1 MPESFSEL
9 FENSEIQQNVKPGAL
24 LMGTVVS
31 MNREKAIINVG
42 LKSEGFISLH
52 EFKNAKGELEITEG
66 DVVEVALDSIDDG
79 LGHTLLS
86 REKAKRIKM
95 WQELENAMN
104 TKEIVKGIV
113 TGSVKGGMTVDIGVI
128 KAFLPGSLVDV
139 RPVKDFDF
147 LLGQEIEALVIKMDE
162 VRNNIVISRK
172 AVMQEVNSADRE
184 ALIENLD
191 TGKEVEGIVKNLADY
206 GAFVDLGGVDG
217 LLHITDISWQR
228 VNHPSE
234 KLSIGDKITVKI
246 LNYDK
251 EKMRVSLGL
260 KQLTPSPWDNISER
274 LPMGK
279 KVLGVVSNLTDYG
292 AFVRIEEGVEGL
304 VHVSEMDWTN
314 ANARPSKF
322 VKLGQEVDVVVL
334 DVQESK
340 HRISLSMKQA
350 KENPWEAFEGTHNKG
365 DMINVTVKSITDF
378 GLFVGLSGGIDG
390 LIHLADI
397 SWEKQSAD
405 QIVSTYSKGQEL
417 DVVILNIDA
426 EKERI
431 SLGIKQL
438 TSDNFSQY
446 ATTNSKGSIVKGVIQ
461 EVDAGQ
467 VTLGEI
473 MTILPFQNTMSTFK
487 VTGKQLLAAIENG
500 VSQVEDGSGRFP
512 QVSGMRFSFDASK
525 PANERVTSIEIEES
539 NGTFS
544 ALNLYGTY
552 GMVSNNFIRAGGD
565 GYKMFRSATDIYDFG
580 PDLADVVVDYIKAN
594 PGYSGFTNNRIT
606 QVK

>member
-1 MPESFSEL
+1 MSESFSEL
-9 FENSEIQQNVKPGAL
+9 FENSETQQNVKPGSL

-42 LKSEGFISLH
+42 LKSEGFISLN
-52 EFKNAKGELEITEG
+52 EFKDVRGELEITEG
-66 DVVEVALDSIDDG
+66 DVVEVALESIDDG

-95 WQELENAMN
+95 WQELEAAMHS
-104 TKEIVKGIV
+104 KEVVRGLV
-113 TGSVKGGMTVDIGVI
+113 TGSVKGGLTVDIGVI

-139 RPVKDFDF
+139 RPVKDFD
-147 LLGQEIEALVIKMDE
+147 LLQGQEIEALVIKMDE

-184 ALIENLD
+184 ALIETLATD
-191 TGKEVEGIVKNLADY
+191 KEVDGIVKNLADY

-234 KLSIGDKITVKI
+234 RLSIGDKIKVKI
-246 LNYDK
+246 LSYDK

-260 KQLTPSPWDNISER
+260 KQLTPSPWDKISER
-274 LPMGK
+274 LPIGK
-279 KVLGVVSNLTDYG
+279 KVSGVVSNLTDYG

-334 DVQESK
+334 DVQESR

-350 KENPWEAFEGTHNKG
+350 KENPWEAFEGSYNKG
-365 DMINVTVKSITDF
+365 DNINVTVKSITDF
-378 GLFVGLSGGIDG
+378 GLFVGLPGGIDG

-405 QIVSTYSKGQEL
+405 QIVSNYSKGQEL

-438 TSDNFSQY
+438 TSDNFSLY
-446 ATTNSKGSIVKGVIQ
+446 VSANTKGSIIKGSVR
-461 EVDAGQ
+461 EVDAKGAVIELAEGITGYLKTSEMSQ
-467 VTLGEI
+467 DRIKNASTVLKQGVEVEVAITQIDRRTRKISLSMKAKEFVEEKAVMENYNKQSTEANGSTLGD
-473 MTILPFQNTMSTFK
+473 
-487 VTGKQLLAAIENG
+487 LLKEAK
-500 VSQVEDGSGRFP
+500 D
-512 QVSGMRFSFDASK
+512 K
-525 PANERVTSIEIEES
+525 
-539 NGTFS
+539 
-544 ALNLYGTY
+544 
-552 GMVSNNFIRAGGD
+552 
-565 GYKMFRSATDIYDFG
+565 
-580 PDLADVVVDYIKAN
+580 
-594 PGYSGFTNNRIT
+594 
-606 QVK
+606 

>member
-1 MPESFSEL
+1 MSESFSEL

-42 LKSEGFISLH
+42 LKSEGFISLN
-52 EFKNAKGELEITEG
+52 EFKDVNGEIEIVEG
-66 DVVEVALDSIDDG
+66 DVVEVALESIDDG

-95 WQELENAMN
+95 WQELEAAMQS
-104 TKEIVKGIV
+104 KGAVRGVV
-113 TGSVKGGMTVDIGVI
+113 TGSVKGGLTVDIGVI

-147 LLGQEIEALVIKMDE
+147 LIGQEIEAIVIKMDE

-172 AVMQEVNSADRE
+172 AIMQEANSADRE
-184 ALIENLD
+184 ALLETLEE
-191 TGKEVEGIVKNLADY
+191 GKEVEGVIKNLADY
-206 GAFVDLGGVDG
+206 GAFIDLGGVDG

-234 KLSIGDKITVKI
+234 KLTIGDKIKVKV
-246 LNYDK
+246 LNFDK

-260 KQLTPSPWDNISER
+260 KQLTSSPWESISER

-279 KVLGVVSNLTDYG
+279 KVSGVVSNLTDYG

-322 VKLGQEVDVVVL
+322 VKLGQEVEVVVL

-350 KENPWEAFEGTHNKG
+350 QENPWEAFESNHSKG
-365 DMINVTVKSITDF
+365 DKINVTIKSITDF
-378 GLFVGLSGGIDG
+378 GLFVGLPGGIDG

-397 SWEKQSAD
+397 SWNKLSAD
-405 QIVSTYSKGQEL
+405 QIVSSYSKGQEL
-417 DVVILNIDA
+417 DVVIINIDA

-438 TSDNFSQY
+438 GEDGFSQF
-446 ATTNSKGSIVKGVIQ
+446 ASANKKGSIVKGTVA
-461 EVDAGQ
+461 EVDARGA
-467 VTLGEI
+467 VVELADSVSGYLKASEI
-473 MTILPFQNTMSTFK
+473 SL
-487 VTGKQLLAAIENG
+487 ER
-500 VSQVEDGSGRFP
+500 VED
-512 QVSGMRFSFDASK
+512 ASSLLK
-525 PANERVTSIEIEES
+525 KGEEIEIAITQLDRKTRKVSLSIKAKDSVEEKEAMADYNKQSSTS
-539 NGTFS
+539 NGS
-544 ALNLYGTY
+544 KL
-552 GMVSNNFIRAGGD
+552 GD
-565 GYKMFRSATDIYDFG
+565 LLKVAKD
-580 PDLADVVVDYIKAN
+580 K
-594 PGYSGFTNNRIT
+594 
-606 QVK
+606 

>member
-1 MPESFSEL
+1 MSESFSEL
-9 FENSEIQQNVKPGAL
+9 FENSETQQNVKPGAL

-42 LKSEGFISLH
+42 LKSEGFISLN
-52 EFKNAKGELEITEG
+52 EFKDVRGEIEITEG
-66 DVVEVALDSIDDG
+66 DVVEVALESIDDG

-95 WQELENAMN
+95 WQELEAAMN
-104 TKEIVKGIV
+104 SKKVVRGFV
-113 TGSVKGGMTVDIGVI
+113 TGSVKGGLTVDIGVI

-147 LLGQEIEALVIKMDE
+147 LQGQEIEALVIKMDE

-172 AVMQEVNSADRE
+172 AVMQEANSADRE
-184 ALIENLD
+184 ALIKTLE
-191 TGKEVEGIVKNLADY
+191 TGKEIEGIVKNLADY

-246 LNYDK
+246 LSYDK
-251 EKMRVSLGL
+251 ENMRVSLGL

-279 KVLGVVSNLTDYG
+279 KVSGVVSNLTDYG

-350 KENPWEAFEGTHNKG
+350 KENPWEAFEGSYNKG
-365 DMINVTVKSITDF
+365 DNINVTVKSITDF
-378 GLFVGLSGGIDG
+378 GLFVGLPGGIDG

-397 SWEKQSAD
+397 SWTKQSAD

-438 TSDNFSQY
+438 TSDNFSKY
-446 ATTNSKGSIVKGVIQ
+446 ISTNTKGSIVKGSVS
-461 EVDAGQ
+461 EVDAKGAIIELSENITGYLK
-467 VTLGEI
+467 VSEI
-473 MTILPFQNTMSTFK
+473 SNDRIEDASTFLKQGNEVEVVITQIDRKARK
-487 VTGKQLLAAIENG
+487 VYLSMKAKESVEEKTEMENYKKQ
-500 VSQVEDGSGRFP
+500 SP
-512 QVSGMRFSFDASK
+512 
-525 PANERVTSIEIEES
+525 ES
-539 NGTFS
+539 NGST
-544 ALNLYGTY
+544 L
-552 GMVSNNFIRAGGD
+552 GD
-565 GYKMFRSATDIYDFG
+565 LLKE
-580 PDLADVVVDYIKAN
+580 
-594 PGYSGFTNNRIT
+594 
-606 QVK
+606 VKDK

>member
-1 MPESFSEL
+1 MSESFSEL
-9 FENSEIQQNVKPGAL
+9 FENSEIQQNVKVGAL

-42 LKSEGFISLH
+42 LKSEGFISLN
-52 EFKNAKGELEITEG
+52 EFKDVSGEIEIIEG
-66 DVVEVALDSIDDG
+66 DVVEVALESIDDG

-95 WQELENAMN
+95 WQELGAAMES
-104 TKEIVKGIV
+104 KEVVKGVV
-113 TGSVKGGMTVDIGVI
+113 TGSVKGGLTVDIGVI

-147 LLGQEIEALVIKMDE
+147 LIGQEIEAIVIKMDE

-172 AVMQEVNSADRE
+172 AVMQEANSADRE
-184 ALIENLD
+184 ALLETLEE
-191 TGKEVEGIVKNLADY
+191 GKEVEGMIKNLADY
-206 GAFVDLGGVDG
+206 GAFIDLGGVDG

-234 KLSIGDKITVKI
+234 KLTIGDKIKVKV
-246 LNYDK
+246 LNFDK

-260 KQLTPSPWDNISER
+260 KQLTSSPWDNISER

-279 KVLGVVSNLTDYG
+279 KVSGVVSNLTDYG

-322 VKLGQEVDVVVL
+322 VKLGQEVEVVIL

-350 KENPWEAFEGTHNKG
+350 QENPWEAFETNHSKG
-365 DMINVTVKSITDF
+365 DKINVTIKSITDF
-378 GLFVGLSGGIDG
+378 GLFVGLPGGIDG

-397 SWEKQSAD
+397 SWDKLSAD
-405 QIVSTYSKGQEL
+405 EIVSSYSKGQEL
-417 DVVILNIDA
+417 DVIVLNIDA

-438 TSDNFSQY
+438 GEDDFSKF
-446 ATTNSKGSIVKGVIQ
+446 ATANKKGSIVKGTIA
-461 EVDAGQ
+461 EVDARGA
-467 VTLGEI
+467 VVEFADNVSGYLKVSEI
-473 MTILPFQNTMSTFK
+473 
-487 VTGKQLLAAIENG
+487 
-500 VSQVEDGSGRFP
+500 SQDRVED
-512 QVSGMRFSFDASK
+512 AS
-525 PANERVTSIEIEES
+525 SILKKGQEIETVIIQIDRRSRKLSLSIKAKDSVEEKEAMEDYNKQSSTS
-539 NGTFS
+539 NGS
-544 ALNLYGTY
+544 KL
-552 GMVSNNFIRAGGD
+552 GD
-565 GYKMFRSATDIYDFG
+565 LLKEAKD
-580 PDLADVVVDYIKAN
+580 K
-594 PGYSGFTNNRIT
+594 
-606 QVK
+606 

>member
-1 MPESFSEL
+1 MSESFSEL
-9 FENSEIQQNVKPGAL
+9 FENSEMQQNVKPGAL

-42 LKSEGFISLH
+42 LKSEGFISLN
-52 EFKNAKGELEITEG
+52 EFKDVRGEIEITEG
-66 DVVEVALDSIDDG
+66 DVVEVALESIDDG

-95 WQELENAMN
+95 WQELEAAMN
-104 TKEIVKGIV
+104 SKKVVRGFV
-113 TGSVKGGMTVDIGVI
+113 TGSVKGGLTVDIGVI

-147 LLGQEIEALVIKMDE
+147 LQGQEIEALVIKMDE

-172 AVMQEVNSADRE
+172 AVMQEANSADRE
-184 ALIENLD
+184 ALIKTLE
-191 TGKEVEGIVKNLADY
+191 TGKEIEGIVKNLADY
-206 GAFVDLGGVDG
+206 GAFVDLGGIDG

-251 EKMRVSLGL
+251 ENMRVSLGL
-260 KQLTPSPWDNISER
+260 KQLTPSPWNNISER

-279 KVLGVVSNLTDYG
+279 KISGVVSNLTDYG

-350 KENPWEAFEGTHNKG
+350 KENPWEAFEGSHNKG
-365 DMINVTVKSITDF
+365 DNINVIVKSITDF
-378 GLFVGLSGGIDG
+378 GLFVGLPGGIDG

-397 SWEKQSAD
+397 SWTKQSAD

-438 TSDNFSQY
+438 TSDNFSKY
-446 ATTNSKGSIVKGVIQ
+446 ISTNTKGSIVKGSVS
-461 EVDAGQ
+461 EVDAKGAIIELSENITGYLK
-467 VTLGEI
+467 VSEI
-473 MTILPFQNTMSTFK
+473 SNDRIEDASTFLKQGNEVEVVITQIDRRTRK
-487 VTGKQLLAAIENG
+487 VSLSMKAKEVVEEKVAMENYKKK
-500 VSQVEDGSGRFP
+500 SP
-512 QVSGMRFSFDASK
+512 
-525 PANERVTSIEIEES
+525 ES
-539 NGTFS
+539 NGST
-544 ALNLYGTY
+544 L
-552 GMVSNNFIRAGGD
+552 GD
-565 GYKMFRSATDIYDFG
+565 LLKEA
-580 PDLADVVVDYIKAN
+580 KE
-594 PGYSGFTNNRIT
+594 
-606 QVK
+606 K

>member
-1 MPESFSEL
+1 MSESFSEL
-9 FENSEIQQNVKPGAL
+9 FEKSETQHNVKPGSL
-24 LMGTVVS
+24 LMGTVIS

-42 LKSEGFISLH
+42 LKSEGFVSLN
-52 EFKNAKGELEITEG
+52 EFKDVRGELEITEG
-66 DVVEVALDSIDDG
+66 DVVEVALESIDDG
-79 LGHTLLS
+79 LGHTVLS

-95 WQELENAMN
+95 WRELESAMQSK
-104 TKEIVKGIV
+104 TVVRGFV
-113 TGSVKGGMTVDIGVI
+113 TGSVKGGLTVEIGVI
-128 KAFLPGSLVDV
+128 KAFLPGSLVDE

-147 LLGQEIEALVIKMDE
+147 LLGQEIEVLVIKMDE
-162 VRNNIVISRK
+162 IRNNIVISRK

-184 ALIENLD
+184 ALIETLD
-191 TGKEVEGIVKNLADY
+191 AGKDVEGIVKNLADY
-206 GAFVDLGGVDG
+206 GAFIDLGGVDG

-234 KLSIGDKITVKI
+234 KLSIGDKVKVKI
-246 LNYDK
+246 LSYDK

-274 LPMGK
+274 LPIGK
-279 KVLGVVSNLTDYG
+279 KVTGVVSNLTDYG
-292 AFVRIEEGVEGL
+292 AFVRVEEGVEGL

-350 KENPWEAFEGTHNKG
+350 KENPWEAFEGAHKRNDK
-365 DMINVTVKSITDF
+365 IKVIIKSITDF
-378 GLFVGLSGGIDG
+378 GIFVGLPGGIDG

-405 QIVSTYSKGQEL
+405 QIVSNYSKGQEI

-438 TSDNFSQY
+438 KSDDFSQY
-446 ATTNSKGSIVKGVIQ
+446 FSVNSKGSIVKGFVK
-461 EVDAGQ
+461 EVDAKGAFIE
-467 VTLGEI
+467 LAEG
-473 MTILPFQNTMSTFK
+473 
-487 VTGKQLLAAIENG
+487 VTGYLKVSEISQDRIEDASTVLKPGVEVEVVITKIDKRDRKVSLSIKAKESVEEKTAIEDYKKQ
-500 VSQVEDGSGRFP
+500 SP
-512 QVSGMRFSFDASK
+512 
-525 PANERVTSIEIEES
+525 ES
-539 NGTFS
+539 NGST
-544 ALNLYGTY
+544 L
-552 GMVSNNFIRAGGD
+552 GD
-565 GYKMFRSATDIYDFG
+565 LLK
-580 PDLADVVVDYIKAN
+580 K
-594 PGYSGFTNNRIT
+594 
-606 QVK
+606 VKNK

>member
-1 MPESFSEL
+1 MSESFSEL
-9 FENSEIQQNVKPGAL
+9 FENSETQQNVKPGTL

-42 LKSEGFISLH
+42 LKSEGFISLN
-52 EFKNAKGELEITEG
+52 EFKDVRGELEITEG
-66 DVVEVALDSIDDG
+66 DVVEVALESIDDG

-95 WQELENAMN
+95 WQELEAAMHS
-104 TKEIVKGIV
+104 KKVVKGIV
-113 TGSVKGGMTVDIGVI
+113 TGSVKGGLTVDIGVI

-147 LLGQEIEALVIKMDE
+147 LQGQEIEAIVIKMDE

-172 AVMQEVNSADRE
+172 AVLQEANSADRE
-184 ALIENLD
+184 ALIAALD
-191 TGKEVEGIVKNLADY
+191 VDKEIEGIVKNLADY

-234 KLSIGDKITVKI
+234 KLSIGDKIKVKI
-246 LNYDK
+246 LSYDK

-260 KQLTPSPWDNISER
+260 KQLTPSPWDKISER

-350 KENPWEAFEGTHNKG
+350 QENPWEAFESGHNKG
-365 DMINVTVKSITDF
+365 DNINVTVKSITDF
-378 GLFVGLSGGIDG
+378 GLFVGLPGGIDG

-405 QIVSTYSKGQEL
+405 QIVSNYSKGQEVA
-417 DVVILNIDA
+417 VVILNIDA

-446 ATTNSKGSIVKGVIQ
+446 VSINTKGSIIKGSVR
-461 EVDAGQ
+461 EVDVNGAVIELAEGITGYLK
-467 VTLGEI
+467 VSEI
-473 MTILPFQNTMSTFK
+473 SQDR
-487 VTGKQLLAAIENG
+487 IE
-500 VSQVEDGSGRFP
+500 
-512 QVSGMRFSFDASK
+512 DASTALK
-525 PANERVTSIEIEES
+525 QGTEVEVVITQIDKRARKISLSIKEKEFVEEKAVMENYKKQSPES
-539 NGTFS
+539 NGST
-544 ALNLYGTY
+544 L
-552 GMVSNNFIRAGGD
+552 GD
-565 GYKMFRSATDIYDFG
+565 LLKEAKD
-580 PDLADVVVDYIKAN
+580 K
-594 PGYSGFTNNRIT
+594 
-606 QVK
+606 

>member
-1 MPESFSEL
+1 MSESFSEL
-9 FENSEIQQNVKPGAL
+9 FENSETQQNVKPGAL

-42 LKSEGFISLH
+42 LKSEGFISLN
-52 EFKNAKGELEITEG
+52 EFKDVRGEIEITEG
-66 DVVEVALDSIDDG
+66 DVVEVALESIDDG

-95 WQELENAMN
+95 WQELEVSMN
-104 TKEIVKGIV
+104 SKKVVRGIV
-113 TGSVKGGMTVDIGVI
+113 TGSVKGGLTVDIGVI

-147 LLGQEIEALVIKMDE
+147 LQGQEIEALVIKMDE

-172 AVMQEVNSADRE
+172 AVMQEANSADRE
-184 ALIENLD
+184 ALIKTLE
-191 TGKEVEGIVKNLADY
+191 TGKEIEGIVKNLADY
-206 GAFVDLGGVDG
+206 GAFVDLGGIDG

-251 EKMRVSLGL
+251 ENMRVSLGL
-260 KQLTPSPWDNISER
+260 KQLTPSPWNKISER

-279 KVLGVVSNLTDYG
+279 KVSGVVSNLTDYG

-350 KENPWEAFEGTHNKG
+350 KENPWEAFEGSYNKG
-365 DMINVTVKSITDF
+365 DNINVTVKSITDF
-378 GLFVGLSGGIDG
+378 GLFVGLPGGIDG

-397 SWEKQSAD
+397 SWKKQSAD
-405 QIVSTYSKGQEL
+405 EIVSTYSKGQDL

-438 TSDNFSQY
+438 TSDNFSKY
-446 ATTNSKGSIVKGVIQ
+446 ISTNTKGSIVKGSVS
-461 EVDAGQ
+461 EVDVKGAIIELSENITGYLK
-467 VTLGEI
+467 VSEI
-473 MTILPFQNTMSTFK
+473 SNDRIEDASTFL
-487 VTGKQLLAAIENG
+487 KQGNE
-500 VSQVEDGSGRFP
+500 VEVVITQIDRRTR
-512 QVSGMRFSFDASK
+512 QVSLSMKAKEVVEEKVAMENYKKKS
-525 PANERVTSIEIEES
+525 PES
-539 NGTFS
+539 NGST
-544 ALNLYGTY
+544 L
-552 GMVSNNFIRAGGD
+552 GD
-565 GYKMFRSATDIYDFG
+565 LLKEA
-580 PDLADVVVDYIKAN
+580 KE
-594 PGYSGFTNNRIT
+594 
-606 QVK
+606 K

>member
-1 MPESFSEL
+1 MSESFSEL
-9 FENSEIQQNVKPGAL
+9 FENSETQQNVKPGTL

-42 LKSEGFISLH
+42 LKSEGFISLN
-52 EFKNAKGELEITEG
+52 EFKDVRGELEITEG
-66 DVVEVALDSIDDG
+66 DVVEVALESIDDG

-95 WQELENAMN
+95 WQELEAAMN
-104 TKEIVKGIV
+104 SKKVVKGIV
-113 TGSVKGGMTVDIGVI
+113 TGSVKGGLTVDIGVI

-147 LLGQEIEALVIKMDE
+147 LQGQEIEAIVIKMDE

-172 AVMQEVNSADRE
+172 AVLQEANSADRE
-184 ALIENLD
+184 ALIAALD
-191 TGKEVEGIVKNLADY
+191 VDKEIEGIVKNLADY

-234 KLSIGDKITVKI
+234 KLSIGDKIKVKI
-246 LNYDK
+246 LSYDK

-260 KQLTPSPWDNISER
+260 KQLTPSPWDKISER

-350 KENPWEAFEGTHNKG
+350 KENPWEAFEGSHNKG
-365 DMINVTVKSITDF
+365 DNINVTIKSITDF
-378 GLFVGLSGGIDG
+378 GIFVGLPGGIDG

-405 QIVSTYSKGQEL
+405 KIVSTYSKGQEL

-431 SLGIKQL
+431 ALGIKQI
-438 TSDNFSQY
+438 TSDNFSKY
-446 ATTNSKGSIVKGVIQ
+446 TSINTKGSIIKGSVR
-461 EVDAGQ
+461 EVDVNGAVIELAEGITGYLK
-467 VTLGEI
+467 VSEI
-473 MTILPFQNTMSTFK
+473 SQDR
-487 VTGKQLLAAIENG
+487 IE
-500 VSQVEDGSGRFP
+500 
-512 QVSGMRFSFDASK
+512 DASTALK
-525 PANERVTSIEIEES
+525 QGTEVEVVITQIDKRARKISLSIKEKEFVEEKAAMDNYKKQSPES
-539 NGTFS
+539 NGST
-544 ALNLYGTY
+544 L
-552 GMVSNNFIRAGGD
+552 GD
-565 GYKMFRSATDIYDFG
+565 LLKEAKD
-580 PDLADVVVDYIKAN
+580 K
-594 PGYSGFTNNRIT
+594 
-606 QVK
+606 